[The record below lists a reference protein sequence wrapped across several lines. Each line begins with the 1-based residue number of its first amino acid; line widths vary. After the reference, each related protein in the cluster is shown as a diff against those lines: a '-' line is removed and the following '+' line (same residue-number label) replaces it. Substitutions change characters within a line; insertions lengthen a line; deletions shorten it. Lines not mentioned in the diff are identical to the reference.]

1 MCIRD
6 RFWAESFVLP
16 SCPMHRDMVQH
27 GSHGGHDAPDQQPT
41 TDCDCLGSCV
51 SSDGVGLAKAPFV
64 LDLAT
69 PHAWKVAVGR
79 AVRLAQMCIR
89 DRNNAAPSAA
99 SGESKTALYFPVTR
113 SVQLKS
119 NCPWTRGASCALA
132 ACATEGTPTAP
143 RTLEPPSQLRNRRRE
158 DMRRCVG
165 WS

>member
-1 MCIRD
+1 MTSPTR
-6 RFWAESFVLP
+6 RLWGARLLLSFFALFWAESFVLP

-79 AVRLAQMCIR
+79 AVRLAPTVDQLLLPE
-89 DRNNAAPSAA
+89 AHGPPASA
-99 SGESKTALYFPVTR
+99 
-113 SVQLKS
+113 
-119 NCPWTRGASCALA
+119 
-132 ACATEGTPTAP
+132 
-143 RTLEPPSQLRNRRRE
+143 
-158 DMRRCVG
+158 
-165 WS
+165 